1 MATTF
6 GAVVTG
12 DVNAST
18 RLAAEA
24 ARGLEALLER
34 CYAETD
40 AALPRAGLRGY
51 SAFRGDAW
59 QFAVGCPEFAV
70 RAALFYRGRLLVH
83 SERELGRKLH
93 SSAAVGFG
101 TIEWLPDG
109 ASSAGGGT
117 AYELSGRRLDRLRR
131 RMPGLGLAGLADA
144 HGTPQLEEGLD
155 VLLGVLD
162 ALVRRWT
169 AHQAEAVV
177 LSMQGLAQGE
187 IARQWEPR
195 VSQQAIHK
203 HLAAAGWPALEPALA
218 WLETTLTGCFSE
230 NNLPRL

>member
-12 DVNAST
+12 DVNASS
-18 RLAAEA
+18 RLAADA

-83 SERELGRKLH
+83 SERQLGRRLH

-101 TIEWLPDG
+101 TIEWLPDST
-109 ASSAGGGT
+109 SSAGGGT

-131 RMPGLGLAGLADA
+131 RMPGLGLAGLAD
-144 HGTPQLEEGLD
+144 QEEGLD
-155 VLLGVLD
+155 VLLGVMD
-162 ALVRRWT
+162 ALARSWT
-169 AHQAEAVV
+169 AHRADAVA
-177 LSMQGLAQGE
+177 LAMQGLSQGE

-218 WLETTLTGCFSE
+218 WLETTLTGCFAE
-230 NNLPRL
+230 NNLHRL